1 MSELVIT
8 PNFDKK
14 TARFRG
20 TVAAGEHATVR
31 LVGASD
37 VATDT
42 LRLRVLSQKGTLA
55 VFPLAADD
63 AWDVDGDDLTC
74 ALNLNTTQ
82 AQKHFRRVFER
93 EVLFVLDDA
102 TNKKL
107 HFSDLCVVRGWPQEV
122 GADVPVDLDGYAD
135 FVADTNSRL
144 AVVESA
150 AVANADA
157 ISAETAAR
165 KSADA
170 GHTAQISDVSD
181 VVSRKADTSTIASLA
196 TKDALAAEMAAR
208 KSSDAT
214 HEAAIDDLETEI
226 ETANS
231 SIKNHV
237 LDNTCHLRNEDVK
250 ETIAKVLA
258 TKTYDLTTN
267 DGLYDAVVA
276 IIRELGGTANEE

>member
-55 VFPLAADD
+55 VFPLTAVDT
-63 AWDVDGDDLTC
+63 WESDGDALVCT
-74 ALNLNTTQ
+74 LNLNTIQ

-93 EVLFVLDDA
+93 EVLFVLDDV

-107 HFSDLCVVRGWPQEV
+107 HFSDLCVVRRWPQET
-122 GADVPVDLDGYAD
+122 GMDVPVDLDGYAD

-144 AVVESA
+144 AAVESA

-196 TKDALAAEMAAR
+196 TKDALVAEMAAR

-214 HEAAIDDLETEI
+214 HEAAIEDLETEI
-226 ETANS
+226 ETVKS

-250 ETIAKVLA
+250 NVIAKVLA

-267 DGLYDAVVA
+267 DGLYDAVVS